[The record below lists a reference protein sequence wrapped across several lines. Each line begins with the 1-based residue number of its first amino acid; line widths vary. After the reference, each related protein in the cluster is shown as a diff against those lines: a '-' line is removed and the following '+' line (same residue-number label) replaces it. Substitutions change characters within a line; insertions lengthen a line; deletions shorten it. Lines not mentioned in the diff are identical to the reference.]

1 MFVVQ
6 VTIALIIITLN
17 VNQSRLRLPVNFTLP
32 WLHTDD
38 QYFWIVN
45 YIYQFVVLWL
55 GSIIFVVF
63 KYMKFITLNHCCW
76 NIDNMLI
83 YIDMLNEIIEAIDG
97 DGSVV
102 KALKQSTKITKML
115 MTIKEMHLKV
125 INFQS
130 KVQKQ
135 IWWNVL
141 IEFIVYII
149 IICLSTYVM
158 AIKLFDS
165 TLIIVMFFVN
175 AFQLYEFC
183 SLGRDYEFQI
193 EKLSIALYFVK
204 WYDLN
209 VNQQKIISSMLQ
221 ATQNMK
227 NFNGIFAPLNMKTFQ
242 GVSIKHKALIKLLI
256 IFSNI
261 L

>member
-6 VTIALIIITLN
+6 VTIALIIITLY
-17 VNQSRLRLPVNFTLP
+17 VNQSQLRLPVNFTLP

-55 GSIIFVVF
+55 ASIIFVVF
-63 KYMKFITLNHCCW
+63 KYMKFITLHHCCW

-83 YIDMLNEIIEAIDG
+83 YIDILNEIIEANEG
-97 DGSVV
+97 DVSVV
-102 KALKQSTKITKML
+102 EALKQSKKITKML
-115 MTIKEMHLKV
+115 KTIKEMHLKV
-125 INFQS
+125 IDFQS

-135 IWWNVL
+135 IWYNVL
-141 IEFIVYII
+141 IEFIVYIF
-149 IICLSTYVM
+149 IICLCTYIM
-158 AIKLFDS
+158 AINLFDS
-165 TLIIVMFFVN
+165 TFIIVVFFVN
-175 AFQLYEFC
+175 AFQLYEMC

-193 EKLSIALYFVK
+193 DKLSIALYFIK

-227 NFNGIFAPLNMKTFQ
+227 SFNGIFAPLNMKTFQ
-242 GVSIKHKALIKLLI
+242 GVSIKHKTLIKL
-256 IFSNI
+256 
-261 L
+261 